1 MKPEPYPTLDIQWH
15 TGEQVGQVVNP
26 GRQVFGYVPQWL
38 TSGVNLSPLVVPF
51 SEQVHRVRQDAF
63 DQLPGFLADCL
74 PDNWGRTIMEREF
87 AAAGLKVS
95 PMHML
100 AWVGNRGIGALN
112 FHPSQQLENPSK
124 AWAPVQPIL
133 LAREAQAV
141 MQKSPPEA
149 FENLRRAG
157 TAGGAFPKATV
168 AHLPDGSFLCGGNVS
183 STLQLH
189 PQARLGILKLD
200 VEDAPTRPRTDG
212 RLEMAY
218 LDMAKQAG
226 INVAQATVI
235 SHADELR
242 PRHHLFV
249 ERFDILDQ
257 GSRRLHMLS
266 LAGALETFNRLT
278 YLQLLDVTRRLTEDH
293 QQVREAVRRMVF
305 NVRSANADDHGKNHA
320 FTLDRATARWSL
332 SPAYD
337 LTLNYSESS
346 HYHGLFPTTFGDQPT
361 LERMQEIAAEFSVTE
376 TDFLQINEDVERAVG
391 RWLEIAETHA
401 VPETDRVRA
410 QHQQERIRTILGRAP
425 SPTVR
430 RRTRRK
436 RW

>member
-1 MKPEPYPTLDIQWH
+1 MKPQPYPTLDIQWH
-15 TGEQVGQVVNP
+15 TGELVGQVVNP

-74 PDNWGRTIMEREF
+74 PDNWGRTVMDREF
-87 AAAGLKVS
+87 AAAGVTADPLR
-95 PMHML
+95 ML
-100 AWVGNRGIGALN
+100 AWVGDRGIGALK
-112 FHPSQQLENPSK
+112 FHPPDQPENASK

-141 MQKSPPEA
+141 MKKSPPEA
-149 FENLRRAG
+149 YENLRRAG

-168 AHLPDGSFLCGGNVS
+168 AALPDGSFLCGGNVA
-183 STLQLH
+183 STLQDH
-189 PQARLGILKLD
+189 PQAKLGILKLD

-235 SHADELR
+235 AHQDELR

-257 GSRRLHMLS
+257 GTRRLHMLS
-266 LAGALETFNRLT
+266 LAGALETFDRLT

-293 QQVREAVRRMVF
+293 QQVREAVRRMIF

-320 FTLDRATARWSL
+320 FTLDRSTARWSL

-361 LERMQEIAAEFSVTE
+361 LGRMQEIAAEFSVTE
-376 TDFLQINEDVERAVG
+376 TDFLQINEEVELAVA
-391 RWLEIAETHA
+391 RWLEIAESHA
-401 VPETDRVRA
+401 VPESDRTRA
-410 QHQQERIRTILGRAP
+410 QQQQAHIGVILGHNAP
-425 SPTVR
+425 TRR

>member
-1 MKPEPYPTLDIQWH
+1 MKPQPYPTLDIQWH

-51 SEQVHRVRQDAF
+51 TDQVHRVRQDAF

-74 PDNWGRTIMEREF
+74 PDNWGRTIMDREF
-87 AAAGLKVS
+87 AAAGLTTS
-95 PMHML
+95 PLRML
-100 AWVGNRGIGALN
+100 AWVGDRGIGALK
-112 FHPSQQLENPSK
+112 FHPSDQTENSSK
-124 AWAPVQPIL
+124 IWDPVQPIL

-141 MQKSPPEA
+141 MKKSPPEA
-149 FENLRRAG
+149 YENLRRAG

-168 AHLPDGSFLCGGNVS
+168 ACLPDGSFLCGGNVA
-183 STLQLH
+183 STLQDH
-189 PQARLGILKLD
+189 PLAKLGILKLD

-218 LDMAKQAG
+218 LAMAKEAG
-226 INVAQATVI
+226 VTVAQANVI
-235 SHADELR
+235 SHEDELR

-257 GSRRLHMLS
+257 GTRRLHMLS
-266 LAGALETFNRLT
+266 LAGALETFDRLT
-278 YLQLLDVTRRLTEDH
+278 YFQLLDVTRRLTEDH

-320 FTLDRATARWSL
+320 FTLDRSTARWSL

-346 HYHGLFPTTFGDQPT
+346 HYYGLFPTTFGDQPT
-361 LERMQEIAAEFSVTE
+361 LERMQEIAAEFSVNE
-376 TDFLQINEDVERAVG
+376 TDFLKINEEVELAIE
-391 RWLEIAETHA
+391 RWLEIAESHA
-401 VPETDRVRA
+401 VPESDRTRA
-410 QHQQERIRTILGRAP
+410 QQHQEHIRAILSRPA
-425 SPTVR
+425 STAR
-430 RRTRRK
+430 RGTRRK